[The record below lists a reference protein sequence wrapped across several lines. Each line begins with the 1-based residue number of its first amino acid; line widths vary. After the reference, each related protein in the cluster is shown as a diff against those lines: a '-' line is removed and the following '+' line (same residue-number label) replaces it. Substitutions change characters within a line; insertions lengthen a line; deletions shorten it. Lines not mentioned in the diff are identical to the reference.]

1 MTSKTATED
10 TRPSLLEK
18 ARSAMPGLTTVETGL
33 ADVTT
38 RLRQARASVR
48 PEESVVD
55 VALETVLDGEKVPD
69 DVGPQVLKIRRSNEA
84 AFAAAQVLGPMERR
98 LQERLL
104 VVHREQADD
113 ALAVLRAEL
122 DTVISQAGPVLAE
135 LGDVDSADAAIAAD
149 RVVQW
154 RQADAMASRYV
165 GVRDAQRVIVAAA
178 LDPPDQPRATSRVSP
193 QIRDLLADY
202 GFVREADRHH
212 PTVGTGAN
220 GGEVRLSGSRIFSG
234 RLVTDAHTDAPVT
247 PRPWLTGDTIT
258 DLRFACRAG
267 VEPWVPAINELTG
280 ARDEHEQRK
289 QDEARD
295 EAERMPGDEPERRLP
310 HGRRMPPPPA
320 ALLDRIA
327 REELGESV

>member
-18 ARSAMPGLTTVETGL
+18 ARSAMHGLAEIETGL

-149 RVVQW
+149 RARPTRW
-154 RQADAMASRYV
+154 
-165 GVRDAQRVIVAAA
+165 
-178 LDPPDQPRATSRVSP
+178 PRGTS
-193 QIRDLLADY
+193 
-202 GFVREADRHH
+202 G
-212 PTVGTGAN
+212 
-220 GGEVRLSGSRIFSG
+220 
-234 RLVTDAHTDAPVT
+234 
-247 PRPWLTGDTIT
+247 
-258 DLRFACRAG
+258 
-267 VEPWVPAINELTG
+267 
-280 ARDEHEQRK
+280 
-289 QDEARD
+289 
-295 EAERMPGDEPERRLP
+295 
-310 HGRRMPPPPA
+310 
-320 ALLDRIA
+320 
-327 REELGESV
+327 